1 MASRLALGEFGKPS
15 LLSTEAR
22 RSLEE
27 ESETLLRQGSVE
39 RRWSCR
45 VFPFLRVHGINFSS
59 LFFYEKKPTFGQLFI
74 STAWS
79 CRDFPFLRVHGINFS
94 SLFFYEKKP
103 TFGQLFISTA
113 WSCRDSNPGPNKQS
127 KRFLHAY
134 PLVDCREITDE
145 RHTYYNLSLY
155 ISPVHQ
161 DLAKASSTFMMLRSG
176 HR

>member
-1 MASRLALGEFGKPS
+1 MLYKKSVSMDICSLYNTHIHFDVWLTCLSGLQCNQYNGCHLYILRYKHTTCFYCGEKFVFYWWTS
-15 LLSTEAR
+15 STEAQ

-27 ESETLLRQGSVE
+27 ESDTLLRQGSVE
-39 RRWSCR
+39 RR
-45 VFPFLRVHGINFSS
+45 
-59 LFFYEKKPTFGQLFI
+59 
-74 STAWS
+74 
-79 CRDFPFLRVHGINFS
+79 
-94 SLFFYEKKP
+94 
-103 TFGQLFISTA
+103 

-145 RHTYYNLSLY
+145 RHTYYNLSLF
-155 ISPVHQ
+155 ISLVHQ